1 MPHGYC
7 AVADEEP
14 SDCLILYGSKI
25 DLHSD
30 RSERG
35 FLQYCS
41 SPLVNGRS
49 REVQSLEIISAKT
62 LLSLQWVFLNS
73 SNNVK
78 SCREFPKAVTGPFLD
93 HYVLKTGLAFCCR
106 NRSRTFSRTSC
117 FSGVYLSGSIEFVT
131 NTDFSGTSWNGRDKL
146 LAV

>member
-1 MPHGYC
+1 M
-7 AVADEEP
+7 
-14 SDCLILYGSKI
+14 SSKFSPNP
-25 DLHSD
+25 LSPALEHLWVVPGVKQMMANPG
-30 RSERG
+30 ERG
-35 FLQYCS
+35 FLQHCS

-93 HYVLKTGLAFCCR
+93 HYVPKTGLAFCCR

-117 FSGVYLSGSIEFVT
+117 FSGVYLSRSIEFVT